1 VAPDLLADVMRKP
14 YRQRLSIILGEL
26 GAGVAA
32 RGPELNAAIR
42 RASPALRE
50 TDRVLAMLASQNAT
64 LTDLVTNADR
74 VVGDLANNHRDV
86 GRWVVKAR
94 DTARISAE
102 RRVELAAG
110 FHKLPAFL
118 EQLRPTMASLQDV
131 ARSQTPALR
140 NLDASASQLQQL
152 FARLKPFAD
161 ASRPAFDVLGKASK
175 TGDRAVRS
183 AGPVIDQ
190 LAAFSGG
197 TPELGRNLATILQH
211 LDDRR
216 WAVEKDPRSPGGQGY
231 TGLEA
236 LLTYVYDQALSTNAF
251 DSNVHYLKVAIDS
264 SECSHYAD
272 TGRAKQLE
280 AKCAARLGPHALGIA
295 FDDPSKNDNKP
306 ASRQTTD
313 GGGGPAAPITPPD
326 VGAVPPVAGGPI
338 GGGVPSGGGTGTVPL
353 PVPLPSTS
361 TPSVPSLPP
370 VGPSPP
376 PVPGVKVPDVPA
388 PPPVLLKDAASQ
400 KLLLDFLLGP

>member
-1 VAPDLLADVMRKP
+1 
-14 YRQRLSIILGEL
+14 
-26 GAGVAA
+26 
-32 RGPELNAAIR
+32 
-42 RASPALRE
+42 
-50 TDRVLAMLASQNAT
+50 
-64 LTDLVTNADR
+64 
-74 VVGDLANNHRDV
+74 
-86 GRWVVKAR
+86 
-94 DTARISAE
+94 
-102 RRVELAAG
+102 
-110 FHKLPAFL
+110 
-118 EQLRPTMASLQDV
+118 MASLQDV

-183 AGPVIDQ
+183 AGPAIDQ

-338 GGGVPSGGGTGTVPL
+338 GGGGVPSGGGTGTVPL
-353 PVPLPSTS
+353 PLPLPSTS